1 MEDWRVGERML
12 RPIKTQKSF
21 SREITVPSISKKK
34 LEKNKKQGEIN
45 KVVFFSR
52 LVVENY
58 NSIVFEWKN
67 RTKRLRIFPS

>member
-34 LEKNKKQGEIN
+34 LEKKIKSKGKSI
-45 KVVFFSR
+45 KLFFLAGSW
-52 LVVENY
+52 LK
-58 NSIVFEWKN
+58 I
-67 RTKRLRIFPS
+67 IIA